1 MIFKTPS
8 VRFTVIVT
16 PVYAHRVSS
25 FRTVGR
31 LSQPSGHDDGKPGDD
46 VGSSK
51 LLMMGRINGAGKG
64 RAEIILLT
72 SRTSPRRKEQR
83 ESLLW
88 KHYLSEPS
96 RLAFLCMSW
105 SGRMEHPQT

>member
-1 MIFKTPS
+1 MWGNFPS
-8 VRFTVIVT
+8 DEV
-16 PVYAHRVSS
+16 
-25 FRTVGR
+25 
-31 LSQPSGHDDGKPGDD
+31 D
-46 VGSSK
+46 SSK
-51 LLMMGRINGAGKG
+51 LLMMGRIKGAGKG

-72 SRTSPRRKEQR
+72 SRTSPRRKEQC

-96 RLAFLCMSW
+96 RLAFLCMSG

>member
-1 MIFKTPS
+1 MIYPP
-8 VRFTVIVT
+8 R
-16 PVYAHRVSS
+16 
-25 FRTVGR
+25 
-31 LSQPSGHDDGKPGDD
+31 
-46 VGSSK
+46 GSSK

>member
-1 MIFKTPS
+1 MHHMCFHCKVDRGSLTTSSPWHRS
-8 VRFTVIVT
+8 YCLVRS
-16 PVYAHRVSS
+16 PCCASCMVSP
-25 FRTVGR
+25 RR
-31 LSQPSGHDDGKPGDD
+31 
-46 VGSSK
+46 GSSK
-51 LLMMGRINGAGKG
+51 LLMMGSINGAGKG

-96 RLAFLCMSW
+96 RLAFLCTSW
-105 SGRMEHPQT
+105 SGRMEHPQTY